1 MDQSKT
7 FFAKVYGDYAL
18 FSSPSSKSSGD
29 KASYQVPTKE
39 ALRGIADQI
48 YFKPTFKNVIE
59 EVKVLNEIKTEAMG
73 ARTLMMGGSNDLN
86 SYTYLK
92 DVSYLVKFHFEW
104 NLDREELADDRNIK
118 KHEAIMERSL
128 KKGGRRDIFLGTR
141 ECYAFV
147 EKIDKE
153 EYENAKS
160 FYDGQSLSFGIMFQ
174 EFIYPTNPGEELIS
188 CFTSTTME
196 NGVISFK
203 DSKNCDIKNTLDTY
217 SFKYSDEIKS
227 VDKEYEEYEKFEDG
241 GLWTH

>member
-1 MDQSKT
+1 MDRSKT
-7 FFAKVYGDYAL
+7 FFAKIYGNYAL
-18 FSSPSSKSSGD
+18 FSSPSSKGSGD

-39 ALRGIADQI
+39 ALRGITDQI
-48 YFKPTFKNVIE
+48 YFKPTFKNAIE

-73 ARTLMMGGSNDLN
+73 ARTLMMSGSNDLN

-104 NLDREELADDRNIK
+104 NLNREDLAHDRNIK

-141 ECYAFV
+141 ECYGFV

-153 EYENAKS
+153 EYKNTKS

-174 EFIYPTNPGEELIS
+174 EFIYPTEPGGELVS
-188 CFTSTTME
+188 CFSSITM
-196 NGVISFK
+196 NDGVIKFK
-203 DSKNCDIKNTLDTY
+203 DSKDCEIKNTLDTY
-217 SFKYSDEIKS
+217 SFKYPNEIKS
-227 VDKEYEEYEKFEDG
+227 VDQEYEEYENFEEG
-241 GLWTH
+241 GLWMR